1 MLHRHRRAGRSSS
14 TPGRRSGH
22 DRRMADPSVVAT
34 GIRSLGREALALLL
48 SATCPGCAEP
58 GTLLC
63 DPCRGRLEASPVDV
77 RTPQGRVVRAALTY
91 EGVAARCIRRMKDD
105 GETLLTRPLG
115 IALAAVL
122 VSVAGSD
129 VSVVP
134 VPTSRAA
141 YRRRG
146 YRVPELLIRRA
157 GVRPLRA
164 LSASRARPTS
174 AGSTSQ
180 RVRAMP
186 RGACER
192 AFPGWEPV
200 SSWSTMSSP
209 RARPSM
215 RQRPCSNGRASR
227 WWRRSLWRPPLFTG
241 GTADSHPIHRR
252 HGGSDP

>member
-1 MLHRHRRAGRSSS
+1 
-14 TPGRRSGH
+14 
-22 DRRMADPSVVAT
+22 MADPSVVAT

-63 DPCRGRLEASPVDV
+63 DPCRGQLEASPVDV

-105 GETLLTRPLG
+105 GETLLARPLG

-122 VSVAGSD
+122 ASVAGSD

-141 YRRRG
+141 FRRRG

-164 LSASRARPTS
+164 LSASFARRDQRGLDVAARARN
-174 AGSTSQ
+174 AEGS
-180 RVRAMP
+180 VRA
-186 RGACER
+186 RLHGAGARVVLVDDVVTTGATIDEAASVLER
-192 AFPGWEPV
+192 AGFEVVAAVALAATPLHGRH
-200 SSWSTMSSP
+200 SGFTSDTSP
-209 RARPSM
+209 T
-215 RQRPCSNGRASR
+215 
-227 WWRRSLWRPPLFTG
+227 RRK
-241 GTADSHPIHRR
+241 
-252 HGGSDP
+252 